1 MHRLLIVDDEP
12 YIVSSLKELFEEAE
26 HLELDIYCAGSAM
39 DAIARLEQTR
49 IDIVLSDIRMPG
61 MTGLELLAHIRRRWP
76 ACKVIFL
83 SGHNEFSYVQEALR
97 QGSAGYLLKTD
108 DEEEIV
114 LAVANVIAGM
124 NGEQHA
130 QVSIEKA
137 QLRMRQAQPL
147 LQRGF
152 LTELA
157 EGELLADDATRAKRF
172 QELELGLR
180 ADRPFMLVIGRVDR
194 WDEKY
199 SAMDKELLLYAVQN
213 IAEEVVSHAGAF
225 VPVMSDRSR
234 FFWFIQVGGSEVDGE
249 VPARFVQES
258 LDFIQNQCESLLSVP
273 ISLASTEQE
282 IAWDELPDYYGRLNR
297 LLIRGLGQGDRML
310 LYEKQEEDPDSE
322 TSISRWH
329 SELNQLGTL
338 LDSGNREAF
347 LQLLESILGRTAGRS
362 YGIVQETYYMIAT
375 LLLSNMNRWGVY
387 EAVSNKL
394 PINRLL
400 HLDGHVSWQVAGDYL
415 KRTAEV
421 IFALLD
427 QDKSAKSNEVV
438 DQLHGY
444 IHEHIEGDL
453 SLSRLADLVGLNSSY
468 LCRLYKQ
475 LTGSGLSEYITEL
488 KLTKAKELLRDPQLK
503 IGEVA
508 LRIGLDPGYFSRYF
522 KKMTTLSPQEYR
534 EKAAIRSSE

>member
-1 MHRLLIVDDEP
+1 MMHRLLIVDDEP
-12 YIVSSLKELFEEAE
+12 YIVSSLKELFEEAA

-39 DAIARLEQTR
+39 DAIERLEQTR

-61 MTGLELLAHIRRRWP
+61 MTGLELLAQIRRRWP

-108 DEEEIV
+108 EEEEIV
-114 LAVANVIAGM
+114 HAVANVIANM
-124 NGEQHA
+124 NSEQSL
-130 QVSIEKA
+130 QSNMEKA

-157 EGELLADDATRAKRF
+157 EGEPIADATREKRF
-172 QELELGLR
+172 QELELGLQ
-180 ADRPFMLVIGRVDR
+180 ADRPFMLVVGRIDR

-213 IAEEVVSHAGAF
+213 IAEEVVGHAGAF
-225 VPVMSDRSR
+225 YPVMSDRSR
-234 FFWFIQVGGSEVDGE
+234 FFWIIQVGSGAAEAE
-249 VPARFVQES
+249 VPSRFVQES
-258 LDFIQNQCESLLSVP
+258 LDFIQNQCELLLHVP
-273 ISLASTEQE
+273 VSLASTEQPIE
-282 IAWDELPDYYGRLNR
+282 WSDLSEYYGRLNR

-310 LYEKQEEDPDSE
+310 LYEKQEDPDSE
-322 TSISRWH
+322 ARISRWQ
-329 SELNQLGTL
+329 SEFNQLGTL
-338 LDSGNREAF
+338 IESGNRDAF
-347 LQLLESILGRTAGRS
+347 LQLLESILERAAGRS
-362 YGIVQETYYMIAT
+362 YGIVQETYYTVAT
-375 LLLSNMNRWGVY
+375 LLLSNMNRWGLY
-387 EAVSNKL
+387 EAVSLKL
-394 PINRLL
+394 PIHRLL
-400 HLDGHVSWQVAGDYL
+400 HLDGHVSWQEAGDYL
-415 KRTAEV
+415 KRTADS

-444 IHEHIEGDL
+444 IHKHIEGDL
-453 SLSRLADLVGLNSSY
+453 SLSRLADLVGLNASY

-534 EKAAIRSSE
+534 EKAAIRTTE